1 MKLPAALRRLAAAGL
16 LCLAP
21 AVVPAQPAPA
31 TLPSTVPAAV
41 PASAPASASA
51 SAARP
56 TASAPAPAHAA
67 RRADCPPLPK
77 PLDPAGIPQA
87 LQKARDRGLLWRVEK
102 DGRTSWLYGTVHAA
116 RRGWMLPGPTVMAAV
131 RASDRVA
138 LEMDLLDP
146 TVMQKLQAAL
156 RKPADAPPLPP
167 ELERRLAAQRDAA
180 CADPSMPEMRPELQV
195 SSLVVMSARRE
206 GFDPA
211 YGIDFVLAGLARGLH
226 KPVVSLE
233 SVDLQVQTL
242 ASDDPKE
249 TAAAVASGLDQ
260 LENHSARETLTTL
273 ATAWSDGRANLL
285 ETYGQWCGCQRTP
298 DERQAFEQLV
308 VARNPGMARAIVA
321 EHRAGHAVFAAVG
334 ALHMVGPQG
343 LPTLLAREGFRVERV
358 EWPAR
363 P

>member
-1 MKLPAALRRLAAAGL
+1 MTLPAALRRLAAAGL
-16 LCLAP
+16 FCLAP
-21 AVVPAQPAPA
+21 AMVPAQPAPA
-31 TLPSTVPAAV
+31 TVPSTAPAAV

-56 TASAPAPAHAA
+56 AASVPAPAHAA
-67 RRADCPPLPK
+67 RRADCPRCPSRSIP
-77 PLDPAGIPQA
+77 PAFPRRCRRPATAACCGA
-87 LQKARDRGLLWRVEK
+87 WKK

-146 TVMQKLQAAL
+146 TVVQKLQAAL

-167 ELERRLAAQRDAA
+167 DLERRLAAQRDAA
-180 CADPSMPEMRPELQV
+180 CADPSVQQMRPELQV

-211 YGIDFVLAGLARGLH
+211 YGIDVVLAGLARGLH

-233 SVDLQVQTL
+233 SVELQVQTL

-298 DERQAFEQLV
+298 EERQAFEQLV

-321 EHRAGHAVFAAVG
+321 EHRAGHSVFAAVG

>member
-1 MKLPAALRRLAAAGL
+1 MTLPAALRRLAAAGL
-16 LCLAP
+16 FCLAP
-21 AVVPAQPAPA
+21 AMVPAQPAPA
-31 TLPSTVPAAV
+31 TVPSTAPAAV

-56 TASAPAPAHAA
+56 AASVPAPAHAA

-146 TVMQKLQAAL
+146 TVVQKLQAAL

-167 ELERRLAAQRDAA
+167 DLERRLAAQRDAA
-180 CADPSMPEMRPELQV
+180 CADPSVQQMRPELQV

-211 YGIDFVLAGLARGLH
+211 YGIDVVLAGLARGLH

-233 SVDLQVQTL
+233 SVELQVQTL

-249 TAAAVASGLDQ
+249 NRGRRRLRPRPVGKPFRARDPHHARHGLVRRARQPAGNLRPVVRLPAHPRRAPGLRAAGGGAQPG
-260 LENHSARETLTTL
+260 NGARHR
-273 ATAWSDGRANLL
+273 GRAP
-285 ETYGQWCGCQRTP
+285 R
-298 DERQAFEQLV
+298 
-308 VARNPGMARAIVA
+308 
-321 EHRAGHAVFAAVG
+321 
-334 ALHMVGPQG
+334 GP
-343 LPTLLAREGFRVERV
+343 
-358 EWPAR
+358 
-363 P
+363 